1 LRPAGKEIPVATDYP
16 VTFDVVARP
25 EKFQRPQVV
34 IAILV
39 AIVLGVVMWLA
50 YLAFPIIAA
59 ISISQKGS
67 EKYLDEDGPK
77 MTGWLRSIVSY
88 YAYVFFLIDRLPSE
102 GVEEQVK
109 FEVQRGGSP
118 TVGTALLRWIYS
130 IPSAIVVGVLG
141 AVSEVLW
148 VIAAIMVLVQENY
161 PDGIYDFQRGVVR
174 WEARLLA
181 YHASLVEPYPPF
193 SLDTGPEQM
202 PLG

>member
-1 LRPAGKEIPVATDYP
+1 MATDYP

>member
-1 LRPAGKEIPVATDYP
+1 VATDYP

>member
-1 LRPAGKEIPVATDYP
+1 VATDYP

-25 EKFQRPQVV
+25 EKFQRPQVL

-102 GVEEQVK
+102 GVEERVK

-174 WEARLLA
+174 WEARLLG

-193 SLDTGPEQM
+193 SLDTGPERM